1 MRNKEQRRK
10 NSLKEALILAATRQT
25 KVIDSNSNVRA
36 LGKVITRTKE
46 LFKTRVDVL
55 VFYMEIT
62 MIGSAIFLALF
73 LPAVFG
79 IKTSSLKNEI
89 TQYDI
94 SISKISSKIE
104 EINNRIRTIEVMLP
118 KIKEIRED
126 GKIYK
131 IIGSNGK

>member
-1 MRNKEQRRK
+1 M
-10 NSLKEALILAATRQT
+10 AATRQT

-104 EINNRIRTIEVMLP
+104 EINSRIRTIEVMLP